1 MCQPVV
7 NAARK
12 THRDQTSM
20 VETCGSLRGKRCRLV
35 SMGNSHEAN
44 SIRLTPWHCCEE
56 DGQWSALKVYHSNC
70 LLVARAFY
78 WWNEFRATK
87 EKQIDGCKWP
97 KTTSNNMCLIPEM
110 DTAVL
115 CAFGPGPSLLYP
127 PGQVMLDWLFL
138 PFPKENH
145 ALTNC
150 SYCHDTY
157 LTKGNDNKTSTYWHW
172 YLHVYSIT
180 LHLECLQHIGTI
192 IPPSPYHHNPGH
204 HRHQHH
210 DHHHYNQHRLYN
222 NKKTTMIT
230 LTEIW

>member
-1 MCQPVV
+1 
-7 NAARK
+7 
-12 THRDQTSM
+12 
-20 VETCGSLRGKRCRLV
+20 
-35 SMGNSHEAN
+35 
-44 SIRLTPWHCCEE
+44 
-56 DGQWSALKVYHSNC
+56 
-70 LLVARAFY
+70 
-78 WWNEFRATK
+78 
-87 EKQIDGCKWP
+87 
-97 KTTSNNMCLIPEM
+97 M

-210 DHHHYNQHRLYN
+210 DHHHYNQHKLYN
-222 NKKTTMIT
+222 NKKRNNNDNTDRNIITVRVISEHKYLCGDALSVWFSVMLMIFNPN
-230 LTEIW
+230 